1 MQRLLTTVLTLA
13 VIIAALAFVSAPY
26 FAFFALR
33 SAAQAEDVQG
43 LSQLVDYDAV
53 RSSLKAQLTGT
64 ASAAP
69 PSFWQD
75 PVGAIQHA
83 IAPLEPTPKVEALL
97 KPAALNALT
106 RGQGWDSIKASKT
119 ADASAASPWPRVRFW
134 GVNRCRLGVPS
145 ASTGWGE
152 TVFTFERKG
161 VFSWKLVQIAM
172 PTKLPA
178 GDPAPVPATPAP
190 TPAPAQ

>member
-1 MQRLLTTVLTLA
+1 MQRLFTTVLTLA
-13 VIIAALAFVSAPY
+13 VIVAALAFVSAPY
-26 FAFFALR
+26 FGFFALR

-53 RSSLKAQLTGT
+53 RASLKAQLTGT

-75 PVGAIQHA
+75 PVGALQHA
-83 IAPLEPTPKVEALL
+83 IAPLEPTPRVEALL
-97 KPAALNALT
+97 KPVSLHALT
-106 RGQGWDSIKASKT
+106 TGQGWDSLKAKKDDN
-119 ADASAASPWPRVRFW
+119 AKGGPWPRIRFW
-134 GVNRCRLGVPS
+134 GVNRTRLGIPS
-145 ASTGWGE
+145 AQAGWGE

-161 VFSWKLVQIAM
+161 IFRWQLVHILM

-178 GDPAPVPATPAP
+178 GDPAPVPAK
-190 TPAPAQ
+190 PAPAQ